1 MEEDIEFITFDGDTI
16 TKSDF
21 RDEIINKYI
30 QANLDGLT
38 KITDFN
44 IGSEAYHLADVMAS
58 FILEHRELVDNN
70 YRMSMIHTAEGEF
83 LDNFGDMCGV
93 HRYGSS
99 GAVGEVTF
107 TRIGTDTTD
116 AIVIAD
122 GTQVST
128 DDAISFIVDNGGED
142 LVLESGATSISA
154 NVLCEQEGSY
164 TNVLA
169 NTITLVMGDLGNLV
183 TCTNPNAMS
192 GGHDIEEDD
201 DYRLRIL
208 LAPYNV
214 PVGTLAWYE
223 NVALTLDSVH
233 DVKVEKG
240 VTVGD
245 ADVNITYNPVDWTD
259 TSVALSDLQLLF
271 GMKEYDVVG
280 VTLDYEL
287 AEKVTMLPSSD
298 GYLFALLLDSDYT
311 IAMVKD
317 DVVAKI
323 NKFNSDAMISVE
335 FSPSTLASIIENEVA
350 GVDNCRIVQYDSV
363 NQTYTEIV
371 EPILVDDNELAQ
383 VDLTNIQHRHTSGR
397 VIRMSYDGTSFY
409 GDLVVDEYDDKCN
422 FIGTNTSTGF
432 YVYHILGDSFDM
444 MSEQCS
450 KFLNDCSILS
460 ADASSLDKFWGV
472 SYDMPRPKLNE
483 GTAQERYLSDDE
495 YRTYLYLRNC
505 QLLTREDIEV
515 NMNKAL
521 GTDDFTIYFSEETN
535 YLSATDHLTYT
546 PTVTDTSNLAKND
559 DDTTNDYIV
568 NIGSEDDVH
577 LIEGNLCVIDSVVQV
592 INIPYGEWDS
602 DFLSFLEQYI
612 SVKGNLQIREYNL

>member
-192 GGHDIEEDD
+192 GGQDIEEDD

-383 VDLTNIQHRHTSGR
+383 VDLTNIDR
-397 VIRMSYDGTSFY
+397 
-409 GDLVVDEYDDKCN
+409 K
-422 FIGTNTSTGF
+422 
-432 YVYHILGDSFDM
+432 
-444 MSEQCS
+444 
-450 KFLNDCSILS
+450 
-460 ADASSLDKFWGV
+460 
-472 SYDMPRPKLNE
+472 
-483 GTAQERYLSDDE
+483 
-495 YRTYLYLRNC
+495 
-505 QLLTREDIEV
+505 
-515 NMNKAL
+515 
-521 GTDDFTIYFSEETN
+521 
-535 YLSATDHLTYT
+535 
-546 PTVTDTSNLAKND
+546 
-559 DDTTNDYIV
+559 
-568 NIGSEDDVH
+568 
-577 LIEGNLCVIDSVVQV
+577 SVV
-592 INIPYGEWDS
+592 
-602 DFLSFLEQYI
+602 
-612 SVKGNLQIREYNL
+612 